1 MSVFSEI
8 LFSIWGII
16 NSLIPFVVLLGILVF
31 IHELGHF
38 MIARFCG
45 VRVEVFSLGF
55 GKKILKWKRGD
66 TVYCI
71 SLFPLGGYVKM
82 FGHEYDKKV
91 AEKDKPV
98 SFLHKTVWQ
107 RMAIVAAG
115 PMMNFFLAVFIFA
128 ILSMVSGSKKM
139 HPVIGELDSSS
150 PVAQAG
156 LSYGDHILSINK
168 EPVKS
173 RKEVKQ
179 IIFKNP
185 NSVLDIEVKKQS
197 GEVRTYKVSSKEA
210 QVEGKWGFL
219 EEGGIVEGLVFFAPA
234 PVIGITDPT
243 SPAGQ
248 AGLQTFDE
256 VLSVNGKKVN
266 NRKELFNLLSR
277 PPSEIFSWNMEI
289 RRGEEIKN
297 FVLKKPVDY
306 TSQSGIEALGLA
318 RSDLFIADLK
328 KTGVAGKAGLKKK
341 DLVFKINGER
351 VSSWDVL
358 ANTIKSFDEKN
369 GPLKLD
375 IKRDG
380 QIKHFSLTPELKTQ
394 MVEGGVEKRYYM
406 LGIVSHPHNKPAGGI
421 YTEKTSNPLKAI
433 QVGFQKTIHWS
444 VVIAVYVKKFIT
456 GGVSRRTLGGPIAIG
471 RVAYD
476 SYSHGLESFFR
487 LMAILS
493 VNLFFLNILPIP
505 VFDGGHLLFYI
516 IEIFNRAP
524 VSMKKMIM
532 FQKMGLLFLLFLFI
546 FTTFNDLHNWLF
558 LW

>member
-1 MSVFSEI
+1 MSIFSEI
-8 LFSIWGII
+8 FFSIWGVVS
-16 NSLIPFVVLLGILVF
+16 SLMPFVVLLGILVF

-38 MIARFCG
+38 LVARLCG

-55 GKKILKWKRGD
+55 GKKILKWKKGD

-91 AEKDKPV
+91 AEKDQSV

-115 PMMNFFLAVFIFA
+115 PMMNFFLAIFIFA
-128 ILSMVSGSKKM
+128 ILSMASGSKKI
-139 HPVIGELDSSS
+139 HPVIGELDVSS
-150 PVAQAG
+150 PVTQSG

-168 EPVKS
+168 EAVKS

-197 GEVRTYKVSSKEA
+197 GEIRTYKISTTEA

-219 EEGGIVEGLVFFAPA
+219 ETGGVIEGLVFFAPA
-234 PVIGITDPT
+234 PVIGVVDPA

-256 VLSVNGKKVN
+256 VLSVNGKKIN
-266 NRKELFNLLSR
+266 SRKELFHLLTH
-277 PPSEIFSWNMEI
+277 PPSENFSWKMEI
-289 RRGEEIKN
+289 QRNQEIKHL
-297 FVLKKPVDY
+297 VLEKPINY

-328 KTGVAGKAGLKKK
+328 KTGAAGKAGLKKK
-341 DLVFKINGER
+341 DFVFKINGEK
-351 VSSWDVL
+351 VASWDVL
-358 ANTIKSFDEKN
+358 ARKIKSFDETK
-369 GPLKLD
+369 GPLELD

-380 QIKHFSLTPELKTQ
+380 QIKHFSLIPELKTQ
-394 MVEGGVEKRYYM
+394 MVEGGVEKKYYM
-406 LGIVSHPHNKPAGGI
+406 LGIVSHPYHKPAGGI
-421 YTEKTSNPLKAI
+421 YIESVSNPFKAML
-433 QVGFQKTIHWS
+433 VGFQKTLHWS
-444 VVIAVYVKKFIT
+444 FVIAVYLKKFIT
-456 GGVSRRTLGGPIAIG
+456 GSVSRRTLGGPIAIG

-516 IEIFNRAP
+516 IEVFNRAP
-524 VSMKKMIM
+524 VSMRKMIV